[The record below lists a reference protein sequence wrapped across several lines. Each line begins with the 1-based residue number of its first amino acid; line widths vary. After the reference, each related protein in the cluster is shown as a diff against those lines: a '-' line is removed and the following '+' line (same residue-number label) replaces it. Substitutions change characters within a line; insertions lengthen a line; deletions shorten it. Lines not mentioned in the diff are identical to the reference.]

1 MSNLVG
7 RVHFQAE
14 IDGDR
19 MPSDAQRVGMEAGR
33 KGAKGFN
40 DEWDKEFRKGL
51 TAQGRRQLDHWKR
64 RGSTD
69 GLAYGRGLEVE
80 VTKFADRL
88 NRAFDNFQGIQIK
101 EGFLDEAIGDT
112 QNWEREV
119 DKLRSQ
125 MELLNKQGSINETQF
140 RKATSTID
148 DWARAQREAAINADL
163 DRVAQERQAE
173 SMRDLRDELAQH
185 ERARRN
191 VIAAEDDHRR
201 SLVDLDREWRVTT
214 TLTDRVTLGLDKQ
227 GNSIDGLSM
236 KWGDLSHNTRQWTL
250 IIGAVTAAIP
260 ELAGLASAAG
270 SGLFV
275 LGGAATS
282 AGIGIGAL
290 ISSIVGLNG
299 DIDKL
304 PDSLRPARAGL
315 DDFKDSFSDLNSV
328 ITQSAFLNSEQ
339 AWRSLGATVRGLSP
353 AFAKV
358 GGVVGDLLEDL
369 STNVAP
375 GTRNFQ
381 NLSRVV
387 ENSAPI
393 FDRLARA
400 AGRVGEGILDAFAN
414 PAMERSVS
422 NLTGWIEDLSDTF
435 ADFLE
440 GPSFD
445 DWLRHGTAV
454 FGAFGELLSTTGGLL
469 NDLVTDA
476 SINRLTD
483 FMDNIGT
490 FLDTGGRGILEFA
503 DQLNVFGLV
512 ADLLAT
518 VGEELE
524 PLREPV
530 VELAAAVREDL
541 FAAFDGLGMV
551 LGALAQIAAP
561 VASGLA
567 DIFQALP
574 PELVTTLAGIAA
586 GTYAL
591 YGALRAIQG
600 TQSAIAVLQ
609 GLGSEG
615 GKAAGALGKL
625 ARSATIAGAAIIG
638 VAAGSEALDGLWRA
652 ITKVDDKARNA
663 VGSGTSLASAY
674 DSLGKSVFGMS
685 TELTDTAGALDQLA
699 TVGTGI
705 EDFFPT
711 LAATFTD
718 TGRQASQLAAT
729 LGNLDGPLASLANT
743 SVSSATSQFQA
754 WTKELGATD
763 AQVLNMLNAMPEF
776 KGVLESVA
784 TQTRGAATDQDLLAV
799 ALGQSTGSTVAS
811 TAALSELEAQAGMSK
826 DQITQISDAIRGFG
840 NETLTAREAERQFQE
855 SIDQVSA
862 SVAANGTSLDINT
875 EQGRANEKALDDL
888 ARAALDAA
896 ASKYELTGKESDA
909 TAAVQAGRDELI
921 RQLGQFGITGRAA
934 EDYANKLGLIPRD
947 VTTRITAETGNAQRM
962 VDQFITNNSGRTI
975 HVRVAANGSSVRFD
989 NGNVAGYASG
999 GMLTGPRHI
1008 LAGEAG
1014 PEAIVPLN
1022 RALSQVDPSVRW
1034 LSAIAQGKSA
1044 PPAMASGGIV
1054 GGGVTFAPGSIVAQ
1068 GYFDPRQAAIDI
1080 ANEVAD
1086 KVMS

>member
-7 RVHFQAE
+7 RVHFNAV
-14 IDGDR
+14 IDGDK
-19 MPSDAQRVGMEAGR
+19 MPEDARRIGRRAGEAG
-33 KGAKGFN
+33 ATGFN
-40 DEWDKEFRKGL
+40 ENWDVEFRKGL
-51 TAQGRRQLDHWKR
+51 TREGKLSLDHWKR
-64 RGSTD
+64 YGKRD

-80 VTKFADRL
+80 FERFSSSL
-88 NRAFDNFQGIQIK
+88 SRAFDNFQGIQIK

-112 QNWEREV
+112 QNWERGV

-125 MELLNKQGSINETQF
+125 MELLNNQGSITDSQF
-140 RKATSTID
+140 RRSTATID
-148 DWARAQREAAINADL
+148 DWARTQREAAINADL

-201 SLVDLDREWRVTT
+201 SLVDLDREWQVTT

-250 IIGAVTAAIP
+250 IVGAVTAAIP

-282 AGIGIGAL
+282 AGIGVGTL

-358 GGVVGDLLEDL
+358 GGVVGDLLQDL
-369 STNVAP
+369 STGVAP
-375 GTRNFQ
+375 GTHNFQ

-518 VGEELE
+518 IGEALE
-524 PLREPV
+524 PLRGPM
-530 VELAAAVREDL
+530 VELAAAVRDDL
-541 FAAFDGLGMV
+541 LAAFDGLGIV
-551 LGALAQIAAP
+551 LGALAKIAAP

-567 DIFQALP
+567 DIFQAIP
-574 PELVTTLAGIAA
+574 PEVVTTLAGIAA

-600 TQSAIAVLQ
+600 AQGAIVTLQ
-609 GLGSEG
+609 GLGTEG
-615 GKAAGALGKL
+615 GKAASVLGTL
-625 ARSATIAGAAIIG
+625 ARSAGLAGAA
-638 VAAGSEALDGLWRA
+638 VAGA
-652 ITKVDDKARNA
+652 A
-663 VGSGTSLASAY
+663 VGFEMLKGLARDVADVDGKVRQLTSSGAGLEKAYSTLNSTAS
-674 DSLGKSVFGMS
+674 GG
-685 TELTDTAGALDQLA
+685 TAVIKDWGGALD
-699 TVGTGI
+699 
-705 EDFFPT
+705 
-711 LAATFTD
+711 
-718 TGRQASQLAAT
+718 R
-729 LGNLDGPLASLANT
+729 LASTQNTATTGVRNLGLAWDEQGQQVLGIIGT
-743 SVSSATSQFQA
+743 L
-754 WTKELGATD
+754 KELDEGMKGLPLDAQIQQFSAYAKEVGATD
-763 AQVLNMLNAMPEF
+763 EQAQAMLNEMTNL
-776 KGVLESVA
+776 KGGLEAAGDA
-784 TQTRGAATDQDLLAV
+784 TGKVSSEQDLLNA
-799 ALGQSTGSTVAS
+799 ALGRSTDSTVVN
-811 TAALSELEAQAGMSK
+811 TGALSELEGQAGMSK
-826 DQITQISDAIRGFG
+826 DQITQLADAIRGFG

-862 SVAANGTSLDINT
+862 SVASNGTSLDINT

-896 ASKYELTGKESDA
+896 ASKYELTGKETDA

-921 RQLGQFGITGRAA
+921 RQLGQFGITGQAA

-962 VDQFITNNSGRTI
+962 VDQFIATNSGRTI
-975 HVRVAANGSSVRFD
+975 HVRIAANGSSVKFD

-1022 RALSQVDPSVRW
+1022 RALGQVDPSVRW

>member
-7 RVHFQAE
+7 RVHFKAE
-14 IDGDR
+14 IDGDK
-19 MPSDAQRVGMEAGR
+19 MPSDAQRVGREAGLLA
-33 KGAKGFN
+33 GKGFN
-40 DEWDKEFRKGL
+40 EKWDTEFRKGL
-51 TAQGRRQLDHWKR
+51 TATGKQQLAHWKK
-64 RGSTD
+64 RGSAD
-69 GLAYGRGLEVE
+69 GLTYGAGLEDAFRKYS
-80 VTKFADRL
+80 TRL
-88 NRAFDNFQGIQIK
+88 NDAFSNFQGLQIDSS
-101 EGFLDEAIGDT
+101 FLDDYGGSVRDVERDVNGLQEQMGLLHQQGGITDAQYRKVTDT
-112 QNWEREV
+112 LTKYAQ
-119 DKLRSQ
+119 
-125 MELLNKQGSINETQF
+125 
-140 RKATSTID
+140 
-148 DWARAQREAAINADL
+148 AQREAAINADL

-201 SLVDLDREWRVTT
+201 SLVDLDREWQVTT

-227 GNSIDGLSM
+227 GNSIDGLSA

-282 AGIGIGAL
+282 AGIGVGTL

-358 GGVVGDLLEDL
+358 GGVVGDLLQDL
-369 STNVAP
+369 STGVAP

-518 VGEELE
+518 IGEALE
-524 PLREPV
+524 PLRGPM
-530 VELAAAVREDL
+530 VELAAAVRDDL
-541 FAAFDGLGMV
+541 LAAFDGLGIV
-551 LGALAQIAAP
+551 LGALAEIAAP

-567 DIFQALP
+567 DIFQAIP
-574 PELVTTLAGIAA
+574 PEVVTTLAGIAA

-600 TQSAIAVLQ
+600 AQGAIVTLQ
-609 GLGSEG
+609 GLGTEG
-615 GKAAGALGKL
+615 GKAASALGKL
-625 ARSATIAGAAIIG
+625 ARGAGLVGAAVAGAAVGFEMLKGLARDIADVDG
-638 VAAGSEALDGLWRA
+638 KVRQLTSSSSGLNEAYSTLNSTASGGAAA
-652 ITKVDDKARNA
+652 IKDW
-663 VGSGTSLASAY
+663 G
-674 DSLGKSVFGMS
+674 
-685 TELTDTAGALDQLA
+685 GALD
-699 TVGTGI
+699 
-705 EDFFPT
+705 
-711 LAATFTD
+711 
-718 TGRQASQLAAT
+718 R
-729 LGNLDGPLASLANT
+729 LASTQNTATTGVRNLGLAWDEQGQQVLGIIGT
-743 SVSSATSQFQA
+743 L
-754 WTKELGATD
+754 KELDEGMKGLPLDAQIQQFSAYAKEVGATD
-763 AQVLNMLNAMPEF
+763 AQAQAMLNEMTNL
-776 KGVLESVA
+776 KGGLEAAGDA
-784 TQTRGAATDQDLLAV
+784 TGKVSSEQDLLNA
-799 ALGQSTGSTVAS
+799 ALGRSTDSTVVN
-811 TAALSELEAQAGMSK
+811 TGALSELEAQAGMSK
-826 DQITQISDAIRGFG
+826 DQITQLADVIRGFG

-862 SVAANGTSLDINT
+862 SVVENGTSLDINT

-896 ASKYELTGKESDA
+896 ASKFELTGKEADA

-921 RQLGQFGITGRAA
+921 RQLGQFGITGQAA

-962 VDQFITNNSGRTI
+962 VDQFIATNSGRTI
-975 HVRVAANGSSVRFD
+975 HVRIAANGSSVKFD

-1022 RALSQVDPSVRW
+1022 RALGQVDPSVRW

>member
-7 RVHFQAE
+7 RVHFKAE

-19 MPSDAQRVGMEAGR
+19 MPSDAQRVGREAGLLA
-33 KGAKGFN
+33 GKGFN
-40 DEWDKEFRKGL
+40 EKWDAEFRKGL
-51 TAQGRRQLDHWKR
+51 TATGKQQLAHWKK
-64 RGSTD
+64 RGSAD
-69 GLAYGRGLEVE
+69 GLTYGAGLEDAFRKYS
-80 VTKFADRL
+80 TRL
-88 NRAFDNFQGIQIK
+88 DDAFSNFQGLQIDSS
-101 EGFLDEAIGDT
+101 FLDEYGGSVRDVERDVNGLQEQMDLLHRQGGITDAQYRKVTDT
-112 QNWEREV
+112 LTKYAQ
-119 DKLRSQ
+119 
-125 MELLNKQGSINETQF
+125 
-140 RKATSTID
+140 
-148 DWARAQREAAINADL
+148 AQREAAINADL

-201 SLVDLDREWRVTT
+201 SLVDLDREWQVTT

-227 GNSIDGLSM
+227 GNSIDSLSM

-282 AGIGIGAL
+282 AGIGVGTL

-358 GGVVGDLLEDL
+358 GGVVGDLLQDL
-369 STNVAP
+369 STGVAP
-375 GTRNFQ
+375 GTHNFQ

-422 NLTGWIEDLSDTF
+422 DLTGWIEDLSDTF

-483 FMDNIGT
+483 FMDNIST

-518 VGEELE
+518 IGEALE
-524 PLREPV
+524 PLRGPM
-530 VELAAAVREDL
+530 VELAAAVRDDL
-541 FAAFDGLGMV
+541 LAAFDGLGIV
-551 LGALAQIAAP
+551 LGALAEIAAP

-567 DIFQALP
+567 DIFQAIP
-574 PELVTTLAGIAA
+574 PEVVTTLAGIAA

-600 TQSAIAVLQ
+600 AQGAIVTLQ
-609 GLGSEG
+609 GLGTEG
-615 GKAAGALGKL
+615 DKAASVLGKL
-625 ARSATIAGAAIIG
+625 ARGAGLAGAAIAGAAVGFEMLKGLARDIADVDG
-638 VAAGSEALDGLWRA
+638 KVRQLTSSGAGLEKAYSTLNSTASGGTAAIKDWG
-652 ITKVDDKARNA
+652 
-663 VGSGTSLASAY
+663 
-674 DSLGKSVFGMS
+674 
-685 TELTDTAGALDQLA
+685 GALD
-699 TVGTGI
+699 
-705 EDFFPT
+705 
-711 LAATFTD
+711 
-718 TGRQASQLAAT
+718 R
-729 LGNLDGPLASLANT
+729 LASTQNTATTGVRNLGLAWDEQGQQVLGIIGT
-743 SVSSATSQFQA
+743 L
-754 WTKELGATD
+754 KELDEGMKGLPLDAQIQQFSAYAKEVGATD
-763 AQVLNMLNAMPEF
+763 AQAQAMLNEMTNL
-776 KGVLESVA
+776 KGGLEAAGDA
-784 TQTRGAATDQDLLAV
+784 TGRVSSEQDLLNA
-799 ALGQSTGSTVAS
+799 ALGRSAGSTVANTS
-811 TAALSELEAQAGMSK
+811 ALSELESQAGMSK
-826 DQITQISDAIRGFG
+826 DQITQLSDAIRGFG

-862 SVAANGTSLDINT
+862 SVAANGASLDINT

-896 ASKYELTGKESDA
+896 ASKYELTGKEADA

-962 VDQFITNNSGRTI
+962 VDQFITTNSGRTI
-975 HVRVAANGSSVRFD
+975 RVRIAADGSSVKFN

-1054 GGGVTFAPGSIVAQ
+1054 GGGVTFAPGSIVVQ
-1068 GYFDPRQAAIDI
+1068 GYFDPRQAAIDV

>member
-7 RVHFQAE
+7 RVHFKAE

-19 MPSDAQRVGMEAGR
+19 MPSDAQRVGREAGLLA
-33 KGAKGFN
+33 GKGFN
-40 DEWDKEFRKGL
+40 EKWDAEFRKGL
-51 TAQGRRQLDHWKR
+51 TATGKQQLAHWKK
-64 RGSTD
+64 RGSAD
-69 GLAYGRGLEVE
+69 GLTYGAGLEDAFRKYS
-80 VTKFADRL
+80 TRL
-88 NRAFDNFQGIQIK
+88 NDAFSNFQGLQIDSS
-101 EGFLDEAIGDT
+101 FLDEYGGSVRGVEHDINGLQEQMDLLHRQGGITDAQYRKVTDT
-112 QNWEREV
+112 LTKYAQ
-119 DKLRSQ
+119 
-125 MELLNKQGSINETQF
+125 T
-140 RKATSTID
+140 
-148 DWARAQREAAINADL
+148 QREAAINADL

-173 SMRDLRDELAQH
+173 SMRELRDELAQH

-201 SLVDLDREWRVTT
+201 SLVDLNREWQVTT

-282 AGIGIGAL
+282 AGIGVGTL

-315 DDFKDSFSDLNSV
+315 DDFKNSFSDLNSV

-358 GGVVGDLLEDL
+358 GGVVGDLLQDL
-369 STNVAP
+369 STGVAP
-375 GTRNFQ
+375 GTHNFQ

-387 ENSAPI
+387 ENSAHI

-422 NLTGWIEDLSDTF
+422 DLTGWIEDLSDTF

-454 FGAFGELLSTTGGLL
+454 FGAFGDLLSTTGGLL

-518 VGEELE
+518 IGEALE
-524 PLREPV
+524 PLRGPM
-530 VELAAAVREDL
+530 VELAAAVRDDL
-541 FAAFDGLGMV
+541 LAAFDGLGIV
-551 LGALAQIAAP
+551 LGALAEIAAP

-567 DIFQALP
+567 DIFQAIP
-574 PELVTTLAGIAA
+574 PEVVTTLAGIAA

-600 TQSAIAVLQ
+600 AQGAIVTLQ
-609 GLGSEG
+609 GLGTEG
-615 GKAAGALGKL
+615 DKAASALGKL
-625 ARSATIAGAAIIG
+625 ARGAGLVGAAVAGAAVGFEMLKGLARDIAD
-638 VAAGSEALDGLWRA
+638 VDG
-652 ITKVDDKARNA
+652 KVRQLTSS
-663 VGSGTSLASAY
+663 GSGLNEAYSTLNSTASGGAAAVK
-674 DSLGKSVFGMS
+674 DWG
-685 TELTDTAGALDQLA
+685 GALD
-699 TVGTGI
+699 
-705 EDFFPT
+705 
-711 LAATFTD
+711 
-718 TGRQASQLAAT
+718 R
-729 LGNLDGPLASLANT
+729 LASTQNTATTGVRNLGLAWDEQGQQVLGIIGTLKELDEGMKGLPLDVQIQQFSAYAKEVGATNEQAQAMLNEMT
-743 SVSSATSQFQA
+743 NLKGGLEAAGDATGKVSS
-754 WTKELGATD
+754 E
-763 AQVLNMLNAMPEF
+763 
-776 KGVLESVA
+776 
-784 TQTRGAATDQDLLAV
+784 QDLLNA

-811 TAALSELEAQAGMSK
+811 TAALSELEAQAGTSK
-826 DQITQISDAIRGFG
+826 DQITQLADTIRGFG

-862 SVAANGTSLDINT
+862 SVVANGASLDINT

-888 ARAALDAA
+888 ARAALDTA
-896 ASKYELTGKESDA
+896 ASKAELTGKEADA

-921 RQLGQFGITGRAA
+921 RQLGQFGITGQAA
-934 EDYANKLGLIPRD
+934 EDYADKLGLIPSNIPTN
-947 VTTRITAETGNAQRM
+947 VQLNGVSQAAEALDNLARA
-962 VDQFITNNSGRTI
+962 
-975 HVRVAANGSSVRFD
+975 RVATITVRTYD
-989 NGNVAGYASG
+989 QASGNKGRPTNVGMFASG

-1022 RALSQVDPSVRW
+1022 RALGQVDPSVRW

-1054 GGGVTFAPGSIVAQ
+1054 GGGVTFAPGSIVVQ
-1068 GYFDPRQAAIDI
+1068 GYFDPRQAAIDV

>member
-7 RVHFQAE
+7 RVHFKAE
-14 IDGDR
+14 IDGDK
-19 MPSDAQRVGMEAGR
+19 MPSDAQRVGREAGLLA
-33 KGAKGFN
+33 GKGFN
-40 DEWDKEFRKGL
+40 EKWDAEFRKGL
-51 TAQGRRQLDHWKR
+51 TATGKQQLAHWKK
-64 RGSTD
+64 RGSAD
-69 GLAYGRGLEVE
+69 GLTYGAGLEDAFRKYS
-80 VTKFADRL
+80 TRL
-88 NRAFDNFQGIQIK
+88 NDAFSNFQGLQIDSS
-101 EGFLDEAIGDT
+101 FLDDYGGSVRDVERDVNGLQEQMGLLHQQGGITDAQYRKVTDT
-112 QNWEREV
+112 LTKYAQ
-119 DKLRSQ
+119 
-125 MELLNKQGSINETQF
+125 
-140 RKATSTID
+140 
-148 DWARAQREAAINADL
+148 AQREAAINADL

-201 SLVDLDREWRVTT
+201 SLVDLDREWQVTT

-227 GNSIDGLSM
+227 GNSIDGLSA

-282 AGIGIGAL
+282 AGIGVGTL

-358 GGVVGDLLEDL
+358 GGVVGDLLQDL
-369 STNVAP
+369 STGVAP

-518 VGEELE
+518 IGEALE
-524 PLREPV
+524 PLRGPM
-530 VELAAAVREDL
+530 VELAAAVRDDL
-541 FAAFDGLGMV
+541 LAAFDGLGIV
-551 LGALAQIAAP
+551 LGALAEIAAP

-567 DIFQALP
+567 DIFQAIP
-574 PELVTTLAGIAA
+574 PEVVTTLAGIAA

-600 TQSAIAVLQ
+600 AQGAIVTLQ
-609 GLGSEG
+609 GLGTEG
-615 GKAAGALGKL
+615 GKAASALGKL
-625 ARSATIAGAAIIG
+625 ARGAGLVGAAVAGAAVGFEMLKGLARDIADVDG
-638 VAAGSEALDGLWRA
+638 KVRQLTSSSSGLNEAYSTLNSTASGGAAA
-652 ITKVDDKARNA
+652 IKDW
-663 VGSGTSLASAY
+663 G
-674 DSLGKSVFGMS
+674 
-685 TELTDTAGALDQLA
+685 GALD
-699 TVGTGI
+699 
-705 EDFFPT
+705 
-711 LAATFTD
+711 
-718 TGRQASQLAAT
+718 R
-729 LGNLDGPLASLANT
+729 LASTQNTATTGVRNLGLAWDEQGQQVLGIIGT
-743 SVSSATSQFQA
+743 L
-754 WTKELGATD
+754 KELDEGMKGLPLDAQIQQFSAYAKEVGATD
-763 AQVLNMLNAMPEF
+763 AQAQAMLNEMTNL
-776 KGVLESVA
+776 KGGLEAAGDA
-784 TQTRGAATDQDLLAV
+784 TGKVSSEQDLLNA
-799 ALGQSTGSTVAS
+799 ALGRSTDSTVVN
-811 TAALSELEAQAGMSK
+811 TGALSELEAQAGMSK
-826 DQITQISDAIRGFG
+826 DQITQLADVIRGFG

-862 SVAANGTSLDINT
+862 SVVENGTSLDINT

-896 ASKYELTGKESDA
+896 ASKFELTGKEADA

-921 RQLGQFGITGRAA
+921 RQLGQFGITGQAA

-962 VDQFITNNSGRTI
+962 VDQFIATNSGRTI
-975 HVRVAANGSSVRFD
+975 HVRIAANGSSVKFD
-989 NGNVAGYASG
+989 NGNVASYASG

-1022 RALSQVDPSVRW
+1022 RALGQVDPSVRW